1 MRQRRRYKS
10 ATTLAVH
17 QVLSRKYAALLPLG
31 ASLILAVN
39 GISYIKTVVYLLM
52 LALALLLWFPGWLKP
67 GRKVPRE

>member
-1 MRQRRRYKS
+1 M
-10 ATTLAVH
+10 
-17 QVLSRKYAALLPLG
+17 SRKYAALLPLG